1 MSIESSVNDGRAIK
15 SHADAGDRG
24 AHPKNAPSELNLTS
38 LAREGAGTSNEG
50 PATVGQQVQK
60 TLTNLRGVLA
70 DMHGPSAISDDFSI
84 TGTGAKG
91 PKELAAPV
99 AEVKAP
105 GVAPAADK
113 LHVAAAAAEGKPSV
127 EVPAV
132 DKLHGAGPAAD
143 VKTPVGSPSV
153 NKEHVAVPVADG
165 KASVALPAADKAPVS
180 SAVDGKIA
188 TTNGADKSAPA
199 SHGTTS
205 HTQLPGERDEKVIDE
220 KAKKKLLTEQ
230 NPHDEAAAA
239 AAAAAAAG
247 AAAEAAISGEAP
259 KGAEPARKSSG
270 TTLARSEVSAE
281 PTSVGKK
288 SDTKDDP
295 ATPQAVKL
303 PTPATL
309 PSNLGPTAK
318 PGHSDAVVPTAEG
331 QPPAKERPA
340 APGGLPAGA
349 VAEGQPPAKERPAAP
364 GGLPA
369 GAVAE
374 GPSPAKER
382 PAAPG
387 GLPAGAVAEG
397 PSPAKERPS
406 TPSAQASVV
415 APPAEPQLT
424 SRGGNPAIHGAP
436 TEPGSVRDA
445 DPSATLRHA
454 QDVTKG
460 ELRPTT
466 NAHGAGEVIAS
477 ARGDADLGAAAR
489 PGQDVPK
496 GELRPTATVHGGGD
510 TLAKSDVKEAA
521 IVRGGAEPGVKIEN
535 AKNETVVAPL
545 RSPGEAPAK
554 NELHSPVLH
563 GSVEMTTR
571 GEGQQ
576 STARPTGEVPVKG
589 EVVSGSRGTVDA
601 PARSESGARGTEVLA
616 KNDIHPGNVHGA
628 VDMTTKGEVAG
639 GSRGAGAGEALARNE
654 APKGEV
660 ITGSRGAGLGEAL
673 AKNEAPKGEVFT
685 GSRGAGLGEVAKN
698 EAPKGEVFTGNRG
711 AGLGEALAKNE
722 APKGEVFT
730 GSRGAGLGE
739 VAKNEA
745 PKGEV
750 FTGNRG
756 SVAGEVLAKNEIHP
770 GSIHGLGEGS
780 IKNEVNQG
788 AISRGDSLGKTEV
801 NPATAAR
808 GTGEVL
814 AKNDLSSGSSVRGNT
829 EVFAKN
835 DLNSGSSVRGNAE
848 GFAKNELNS
857 AQFSAKPD
865 SRLQNSEASNSV
877 ASRMDAIRN
886 DSARLTQNQSERDF
900 GGKTDKV
907 AQNTQS
913 TNDRVVQNAR
923 MEAAQAQ
930 VSDRMLNSGK
940 SDTVQPGIAQ
950 KDQTATV
957 RDNSVA
963 APQVKDTPSATRND
977 AVFVYTPP
985 KRETSDSSKLDAVEN
1000 KTSGSISSTGSSGG
1014 SGTQNSNQSTQSSQY
1029 GQSIQN
1035 NSNNA
1040 SQGSNAQ
1047 GNNSSYNDPT
1057 ARGTGAIPA
1066 QDPAHGNSKLPTTQ
1080 QDPGNNTRA
1089 SQQDPVNNTRA
1100 SQQDPGNNT
1109 RGSQQDPA
1117 NNTRGSQH
1125 DPTNNT
1131 RASQQDP
1138 ANNSNASQQDPNNKS
1153 SVSQQDPSTNST
1165 AAQQTAIPVVIPAQ
1179 DPNQQQQQAV
1189 SASATGNGASA
1200 TVSTAPT
1207 YVGNGTNS
1215 MGASAETS
1223 TITQAPL
1230 LPWNVGYDPTQSN
1243 TIDFSVRPA
1252 IDLIE
1257 YVSPRQTQEPSRT
1270 DEYTPQSR
1278 TEYGHTQSQN
1288 EHVAHHNHSIHH
1300 SGKHSSSDYDAKQ
1313 MQIADRKETVEQ
1325 VDDAYGSATD
1335 ATFGAGAQSEQI
1347 VAMIEQSVSNLLD
1360 QEAVRQVDETAART
1374 RRETAE
1380 MLDTQYQSDRL
1391 RNEEKQR
1398 EQKREEDA
1406 RRLSDTL
1413 LTAMATKRQQE
1424 LDARLQAER
1433 LAQLQ
1438 QREQKLAEETKQ
1450 EKYIVRGNDT
1460 VESIA
1465 KKKLGSVALAPLL
1478 YELNKRSIQAV
1489 TDEQGKT
1496 VYTVKVGT
1504 LLTLASRR
1512 QVREFSRRQLFH
1524 PSSAS
1529 VMNGP
1534 SQLRTEADAI
1544 RRANIEKL
1552 LGPIG
1557 PKSQGENL
1565 TYIVRLG
1572 DSLRSVAL
1580 KHPAL
1585 KDVNLWKLV
1594 AEINNMPTTTDSKGM
1609 PTAALIRGTSII
1621 LPTQAQIEKFN
1632 APSIVPCD
1640 STVNVSAT
1648 ASKSAKEVS
1657 SVETTPEVQLTTRI
1671 VETFSDTCRII
1682 RSNILRGGTE
1692 VIQTQ
1697 LEVLDDASS
1706 WSVALRYEISESSSV
1721 RHEYLSNGAKRSILI
1736 DLPSFAAQ
1744 EMIQNDLTANW
1755 QGYSKNFFEC
1765 SR

>member
-1 MSIESSVNDGRAIK
+1 M
-15 SHADAGDRG
+15 
-24 AHPKNAPSELNLTS
+24 
-38 LAREGAGTSNEG
+38 
-50 PATVGQQVQK
+50 
-60 TLTNLRGVLA
+60 
-70 DMHGPSAISDDFSI
+70 F
-84 TGTGAKG
+84 
-91 PKELAAPV
+91 
-99 AEVKAP
+99 
-105 GVAPAADK
+105 
-113 LHVAAAAAEGKPSV
+113 
-127 EVPAV
+127 
-132 DKLHGAGPAAD
+132 
-143 VKTPVGSPSV
+143 
-153 NKEHVAVPVADG
+153 
-165 KASVALPAADKAPVS
+165 
-180 SAVDGKIA
+180 
-188 TTNGADKSAPA
+188 
-199 SHGTTS
+199 
-205 HTQLPGERDEKVIDE
+205 
-220 KAKKKLLTEQ
+220 
-230 NPHDEAAAA
+230 
-239 AAAAAAAG
+239 
-247 AAAEAAISGEAP
+247 
-259 KGAEPARKSSG
+259 
-270 TTLARSEVSAE
+270 
-281 PTSVGKK
+281 
-288 SDTKDDP
+288 
-295 ATPQAVKL
+295 
-303 PTPATL
+303 
-309 PSNLGPTAK
+309 
-318 PGHSDAVVPTAEG
+318 
-331 QPPAKERPA
+331 
-340 APGGLPAGA
+340 
-349 VAEGQPPAKERPAAP
+349 
-364 GGLPA
+364 
-369 GAVAE
+369 
-374 GPSPAKER
+374 
-382 PAAPG
+382 
-387 GLPAGAVAEG
+387 
-397 PSPAKERPS
+397 
-406 TPSAQASVV
+406 
-415 APPAEPQLT
+415 
-424 SRGGNPAIHGAP
+424 
-436 TEPGSVRDA
+436 
-445 DPSATLRHA
+445 
-454 QDVTKG
+454 
-460 ELRPTT
+460 
-466 NAHGAGEVIAS
+466 
-477 ARGDADLGAAAR
+477 
-489 PGQDVPK
+489 
-496 GELRPTATVHGGGD
+496 
-510 TLAKSDVKEAA
+510 
-521 IVRGGAEPGVKIEN
+521 
-535 AKNETVVAPL
+535 
-545 RSPGEAPAK
+545 
-554 NELHSPVLH
+554 
-563 GSVEMTTR
+563 
-571 GEGQQ
+571 
-576 STARPTGEVPVKG
+576 
-589 EVVSGSRGTVDA
+589 
-601 PARSESGARGTEVLA
+601 
-616 KNDIHPGNVHGA
+616 
-628 VDMTTKGEVAG
+628 
-639 GSRGAGAGEALARNE
+639 
-654 APKGEV
+654 
-660 ITGSRGAGLGEAL
+660 TGSRGAGLGEAL
-673 AKNEAPKGEVFT
+673 
-685 GSRGAGLGEVAKN
+685 
-698 EAPKGEVFTGNRG
+698 
-711 AGLGEALAKNE
+711 
-722 APKGEVFT
+722 
-730 GSRGAGLGE
+730 
-739 VAKNEA
+739 AKNEA

-801 NPATAAR
+801 NPATAVR

-835 DLNSGSSVRGNAE
+835 DLNSASSVRGNAE

-857 AQFSAKPD
+857 AQLSAKPD
-865 SRLQNSEASNSV
+865 SRLQNFEASNSV
-877 ASRMDAIRN
+877 ASRIEAIRN

-950 KDQTATV
+950 KDQTATI

-1000 KTSGSISSTGSSGG
+1000 RTSSSSSSTGSSGG

-1047 GNNSSYNDPT
+1047 GNNNSYNDPT
-1057 ARGTGAIPA
+1057 ARGTGATPA

-1089 SQQDPVNNTRA
+1089 SQQDP
-1100 SQQDPGNNT
+1100 G
-1109 RGSQQDPA
+1109 

-1125 DPTNNT
+1125 DPANNT

-1153 SVSQQDPSTNST
+1153 SVSQQDPATNST

-1215 MGASAETS
+1215 TGASAETS

-1257 YVSPRQTQEPSRT
+1257 FVSPRQAQEPSRT
-1270 DEYTPQSR
+1270 DEYTHSHSQTDYGHSQSR
-1278 TEYGHTQSQN
+1278 I
-1288 EHVAHHNHSIHH
+1288 EHVAHHNSNHH
-1300 SGKHSSSDYDAKQ
+1300 SGKYSSSDFDAKQ
-1313 MQIADRKETVEQ
+1313 MQVADRKETVEQ

-1335 ATFGAGAQSEQI
+1335 STFGAGAQSEQI

-1360 QEAVRQVDETAART
+1360 QESTRQVDETAART

-1391 RNEEKQR
+1391 RIEEKQR

-1424 LDARLQAER
+1424 FDARLQAER

-1438 QREQKLAEETKQ
+1438 QREQKLAEDTKQ
-1450 EKYIVRGNDT
+1450 EKYIVKGNDT
-1460 VESIA
+1460 IYSIA

-1478 YELNKRSIQAV
+1478 YELNKRSIQAA
-1489 TDEQGKT
+1489 TDEQGQT

-1529 VMNGP
+1529 VVSGP
-1534 SQLRTEADAI
+1534 SQLETEANAI

-1594 AEINNMPTTTDSKGM
+1594 AIINNMPTTTDAKGL
-1609 PTAALIRGTSII
+1609 PTAALIRGTSIV
-1621 LPTQAQIEKFN
+1621 LPTQAQLEKFN

-1648 ASKSAKEVS
+1648 ATKSAKEVS

-1682 RSNILRGGTE
+1682 RSKILRGGTE

-1697 LEVLDDASS
+1697 LEVLDASS
-1706 WSVALRYEISESSSV
+1706 WSVALRYETSESTSV
-1721 RHEYLSNGAKRSILI
+1721 RHEYLSNGTKRSILI

-1755 QGYSKNFFEC
+1755 QGYTKNFFEC
-1765 SR
+1765 GQLTA